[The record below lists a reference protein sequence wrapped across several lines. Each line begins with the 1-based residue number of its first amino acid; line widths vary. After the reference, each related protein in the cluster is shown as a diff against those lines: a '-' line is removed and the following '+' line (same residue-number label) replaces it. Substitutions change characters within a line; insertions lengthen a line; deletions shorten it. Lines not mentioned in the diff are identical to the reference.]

1 MIEER
6 GTITALKTL
15 PDGQTGIE
23 VQTSV
28 KTTCGSCSAK
38 KSCSTSVIAE
48 HFTPNSEALYFTTD
62 QEVQVGQSVALGIR
76 ENTLLKAS
84 FMVYVLPLLSFIS
97 TFMMAQW
104 ALQYTVFD
112 HELIHLLAALIS
124 TLGVLVWVSRQ
135 TKKKHNQ
142 YTPNLCYILPVQST
156 TQSQVI
162 KVQTTLPKSQ

>member
-6 GTITALKTL
+6 GTITALRPL

-76 ENTLLKAS
+76 EDTLLKAS

-142 YTPNLCYILPVQST
+142 YAPNLCHILPVQST

-162 KVQTTLPKSQ
+162 KVQATLPKSQ

>member
-6 GTITALKTL
+6 GIITALKAL
-15 PDGQTGIE
+15 PDGQTGIA

-62 QEVQVGQSVALGIR
+62 QDVQVGQSVALGIR
-76 ENTLLKAS
+76 EDTLLKAS
-84 FMVYVLPLLSFIS
+84 FMVYVLPLLSFIG
-97 TFMMAQW
+97 TFMVAQW
-104 ALQYTVFD
+104 ALRDTLFD
-112 HELIHLLAALIS
+112 HELIHLLGAVMS
-124 TLGVLVWVSRQ
+124 TLGVLIWVSRQ
-135 TKKKHNQ
+135 TKKQHNEFA
-142 YTPNLCYILPVQST
+142 PNLCHILPVQSA

-162 KVQTTLPKSQ
+162 KVHAIAPKSQ